1 MLPLPVD
8 AILPDVVAA
17 LRRGR
22 SLVVEAPP
30 GAGKTTR
37 IPRAILEAG
46 LAGDGEVVVL
56 EPRRLAA
63 RMAARRVAEEM
74 GERPGD
80 TVGWQVRF
88 EEVTGPRT
96 RLRYVTEGL
105 LTRRLVAEPGLPGV
119 GAVVLDEFHERHLQG
134 DLALALLRRLQETT
148 RPDLKLVAM
157 SATLDA
163 APVARFLDAPSVRSE
178 GRLFEVSI
186 EHLTPADAARDDR
199 LEDRV
204 ASAVRRVVNEAP
216 AGDVLVF
223 LPGMAEIRRAAQA
236 CAPFGAR
243 LGLDVLPLHGDLT
256 PEEQDRAVRPGPRRK
271 VVLSTNVAESS
282 VTIDGV
288 TVVVDSG
295 LARVA
300 SHSPWSGLPRLEVRR
315 VSRASATQRAGRAG
329 RTAPGRCL
337 RLYTRHDFDTRPEFD
352 VPEIL
357 REDLSETLL
366 AVASMGGPDLRWL
379 DPPPEPS
386 AAAARELLRDL
397 GALDAA
403 GGITPR
409 GRRLLRFPLH
419 PRLARLV
426 VEADDRGA
434 GPPGALL
441 AALLA
446 ERDVRERSP
455 DRGRGTPP
463 TGPSDLLE
471 LAHLVEQ
478 ASGSRFDPDRLRSLG
493 LSPGAVQAV
502 ERSRRQIAQLLG
514 RGPSSRRP
522 ARAEDA
528 EEALL
533 LATLAAYP
541 DRVGRRRAP
550 GSPEVVLAGGGSAR
564 LDEGS
569 VVREAP
575 LLVAVDADERRERRG
590 PGPAPNSGR
599 GGQVLVRVASA
610 ATPEMILELFPDA
623 LRWEEELTWN
633 TEAGRVDAFER
644 MRYRDLVLE
653 ESRKPAPDPERA
665 AALLAEAALARGA
678 RSFADEGEIDRLL
691 ARVAFAA
698 RAAPES
704 GIIPLSEQD
713 VAAALREACAGRRSF
728 AELREAG
735 IAQALLG
742 RLPSAGR
749 SLLDRLAPE
758 RVTLGGGRGVK
769 VNYEAGDKPPW
780 VESRLQDFFGAVQGP
795 TLGAGRVPLVLHLL
809 APNLRAVQVTT
820 DLAGFWDRHYPA
832 LRRELMRRYPRHA
845 WPEDPRTAR
854 PPEPRG
860 RR

>member
-1 MLPLPVD
+1 MLVLPVD

-22 SLVVEAPP
+22 SVVVEAPP

-37 IPRAILEAG
+37 IPPALLQAG

-63 RMAARRVAEEM
+63 RMAARRVAEEL
-74 GERPGD
+74 GERPGE

-88 EEVTGPRT
+88 EEVAGPRT
-96 RLRYVTEGL
+96 RLRFVTEGL
-105 LTRRLVAEPGLPGV
+105 LTRRLVSEPGLPGV
-119 GAVVLDEFHERHLQG
+119 GVVVLDEFHERHLQG

-163 APVARFLDAPSVRSE
+163 APVARFLDAPSIRSE
-178 GRLFEVSI
+178 GRLFEVAV
-186 EHLTPADAARDDR
+186 EHLSPADAARDDR

-204 ASAVRRVVNEAP
+204 ASTVRRVVTETP
-216 AGDVLVF
+216 AGDLLVF

-236 CAPFGAR
+236 CASFAPR
-243 LGLDVLPLHGDLT
+243 LGLDVLPLHGDLS

-288 TVVVDSG
+288 TAVIDSG

-366 AVASMGGPDLRWL
+366 AVASMGGPELRWL
-379 DPPPEPS
+379 DAPPAAS
-386 AAAARELLRDL
+386 AAAARQLLLDL

-403 GGITPR
+403 GAITPG

-434 GPPGALL
+434 GPAGALL

-446 ERDVRERSP
+446 ERDVRERAP

-471 LAHLVEQ
+471 TAHLFEQ
-478 ASGSRFDPDRLRSLG
+478 AARSRFDPDRLRSLG

-502 ERSRRQIAQLLG
+502 ERSRRQVAQLLG
-514 RGPSSRRP
+514 RGPARRP
-522 ARAEDA
+522 ATAEDS

-541 DRVGRRRAP
+541 DRVARRRAP
-550 GSPEVVLAGGGSAR
+550 GSPEVVLSGGGSAR

-569 VVREAP
+569 VVRDAP
-575 LLVAVDADERRERRG
+575 LLVAVDADERRDRRG
-590 PGPAPNSGR
+590 PGPAPSSGR
-599 GGQVLVRVASA
+599 GGQVLVRVASM
-610 ATPEMILELFPDA
+610 ATPEMILELFPDG

-633 TEAGRVDAFER
+633 AEAGRVDAFER

-653 ESRKPAPDPERA
+653 ESRKPAPDPERV
-665 AALLAEAALARGA
+665 AALLAEMALSRGA
-678 RSFADEGEIDRLL
+678 RTFAEEGEVDLLL

-698 RAAPES
+698 RAGPES
-704 GIIPLSEQD
+704 GIVPLGEED

-735 IAQALLG
+735 LTQALLG
-742 RLPSAGR
+742 RLPVDGR
-749 SLLDRLAPE
+749 AWLERLAPE
-758 RVTLGGGRGVK
+758 RVTLGNGRGVK
-769 VNYEAGDKPPW
+769 VNYESGDKPPW
-780 VESRLQDFFGAVQGP
+780 VESRLQDFFGSVRGPAV
-795 TLGAGRVPLVLHLL
+795 GAGRVPLVLHLL
-809 APNLRAVQVTT
+809 APNMRAVQVTT
-820 DLAGFWDRHYPA
+820 DLAGFWERHYPA